1 MYSAGIVPVKK
12 PLINIGAWRAA
23 SMPAKQ
29 ELSTTMLI
37 IERERVSVGY
47 YAAVNQI
54 LLINVF
60 RQYSSRKE
68 TVNQHWCLT
77 SCEHACEAGA

>member
-29 ELSTTMLI
+29 ELSTTVLI

-54 LLINVF
+54 LLIYF
-60 RQYSSRKE
+60 SQGRFSAAY
-68 TVNQHWCLT
+68 CFP
-77 SCEHACEAGA
+77 